1 MTRKGSSNR
10 WLKEHH
16 ADPYVKRAR
25 QEGYRARSVFKLEQI
40 QKRDRLLRP
49 GMTVVDLGAAP
60 GGWTQFAVNAVGD
73 KGKVVALDVLP
84 MAPIGGVRCLQGD
97 FCEQAVVDRLQ
108 ALLEGCA
115 VDLVMSDMAPNISG
129 MRTVDQARAM
139 HLAELALDFA
149 KNSLTAGGALLI
161 KMFQGEGF
169 DDYLRDLRQ
178 VFARVVTRKP
188 QASRAR
194 SRELYL
200 LARDYRL

>member
-16 ADPYVKRAR
+16 GDPYVKRAR

-60 GGWTQFAVNAVGD
+60 GGWTQFAANAVGS
-73 KGKVVALDVLP
+73 KGNVIALDILP
-84 MAPIGGVRCLQGD
+84 MAPVEGAQCVQGD
-97 FCEQAVVDRLQ
+97 FREQAVVDRLQ
-108 ALLEGCA
+108 GLLGGCA

-139 HLAELALDFA
+139 YLAELALDFA
-149 KNSLTAGGALLI
+149 QNSLNAGGALLV
-161 KMFQGEGF
+161 KVFQGEGF
-169 DDYLRDLRQ
+169 DSYLRDLRQ
-178 VFARVVTRKP
+178 AFARVVTRKP